1 MIESLLETE
10 RPMEEPAL
18 SNDAENGRYEMLASL
33 EREMERLKDG
43 LGLLGVKPCSCCG
56 VYYGRSDPGALFN
69 CGELVCYACVARWW
83 SQRCP
88 QLSVK
93 ERQTTESGLRR
104 WLVTHH
110 HAKVVAKSRDL
121 PKPERLVMKLVTGCE
136 QCSASG
142 KSYSGAPCS
151 YCDGRGSVWV
161 VVRVPED
168 IL

>member
-1 MIESLLETE
+1 MMESLLQTE
-10 RPMEEPAL
+10 RPTEGPAL
-18 SNDAENGRYEMLASL
+18 SYDVEMGRDEKLASL
-33 EREMERLKDG
+33 ERELEYLKAG

-56 VYYGRSDPGALFN
+56 VFYGRSDPGALFN
-69 CGELVCYACVARWW
+69 CGEFVCYACVARWW
-83 SQRCP
+83 SHRRP
-88 QLSVK
+88 QLSGK
-93 ERQTTESGLRR
+93 DRQTTESGLRR
-104 WLVTHH
+104 WLVTYH
-110 HAKVVAKSRDL
+110 HAKVIAKSRDL
-121 PKPERLVMKLVTGCE
+121 PEPERLVMKLVTGCE